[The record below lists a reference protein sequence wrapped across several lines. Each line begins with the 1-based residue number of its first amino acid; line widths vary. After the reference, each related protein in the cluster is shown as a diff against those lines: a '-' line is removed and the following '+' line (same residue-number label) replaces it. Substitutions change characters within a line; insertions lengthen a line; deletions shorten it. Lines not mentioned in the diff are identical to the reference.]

1 MFNESE
7 VNDMKREV
15 RGSQVILDGEAFYKI
30 ENFDCMADFFM
41 TITSSSD
48 IWNFC
53 WAQGGITAGR
63 KNCEYAIFPYYTSD
77 KLQDTKSTTGSVT
90 IIRIKNEGKKG
101 VVWQPFENLYS
112 TGKERYAEQMNLQR
126 NLYKN
131 LNGSKIWFEEI
142 NLSLG
147 ISFRYGWTSSAKYGL
162 VKMTRIENLTGK
174 KISLEILDGCRNI
187 MSSTSPSDLQNTK
200 SNLLDAYKKSEV
212 IEESNIALFSL
223 SSVVTDRAEPSESLN
238 ANVCWFSTADK
249 VILSENAIPYFINGS
264 REQLYSEPGKMNGKR
279 AECYIVHDSELS
291 GNQAECWEQ
300 IFDTNYDISKII
312 RLEDEIN
319 SRENAVHLLLSDI
332 AETEAKLTKNIAA
345 ADGIQSSNNKIGD
358 LHHRTNVMF
367 NIMRGGIFNNEG
379 RIAPSDFITFA
390 KHRNKK
396 LGAELESL
404 VAKSNL
410 SSKESVSYG
419 ELKELVFGTKNPQL
433 KRFFF
438 EYLPLTFSRR
448 HGDPSRP
455 WNKFNIEILDA
466 EGKDKIN
473 YEGNWRDIFQNW
485 EALLW
490 SFPEYAENIVSV
502 FLNTMT
508 VEGYNPY
515 RISRNELDWEVP
527 EKGNPWAQYG
537 YWGDHQ
543 VIYLQKLLEFLS
555 NYDKSALISMMG
567 EKIFSTANLPYRLK
581 SYKEIYEAPRNS
593 MIFDYEQ
600 DKKLKTLEK
609 EYGTDARLVLEKD
622 GSVQLT
628 TMATKLVQLI
638 LAKVLNHIPE
648 SGIWLNTQRPE
659 WNDANNALAGFG
671 TSVVT
676 MCYLERMLNFLV
688 ELFENSGSAVPVS
701 KNVAETLKKATV
713 LYNSLN
719 KKKSLTDSERKEFT
733 DNAGL
738 LFEEERN
745 SLYANGFSSEYAEIK
760 AEELVSALKA
770 FATGIKN
777 SIQANKRSDN
787 LYHSYN
793 TVCLSEDGIKNNY
806 LKLMLEGQVAV
817 LSSGLLKKS
826 EKKALVEALR
836 SSDLFE
842 PNQYSYILYP
852 NSTLPDFKDKNLV
865 SKEDVSDLKPLLERT
880 GTSILKEDSH
890 GSYHFNAL
898 FRNADVMKDY
908 LAGLKEGKK
917 PNDEEQKL
925 LLALYEKTFNHQSFT
940 GRSGSFY
947 AYEGL
952 GCIYWHMVS
961 KLLLAVQENISDSKD
976 DLFSFYKDVKKGLGA
991 AKTPSEYGAFPFDPY
1006 SHTPYLQ
1013 GAKQPGMTG
1022 QVKEEVLT
1030 RWGELGLKICE
1041 GNAKFEPTFLE
1052 KSEFEGGKIEFTW
1065 CGTKVVY
1072 DEAKSAEITVEG
1084 KNGTKTFA
1092 GNTLPAEESK
1102 QLFSRSGEISQII
1115 VGLKK

>member
-7 VNDMKREV
+7 VKDMKREV
-15 RGSQVILDGEAFYKI
+15 LGSQVILDGEPFYKI
-30 ENFDCMADFFM
+30 ENFDCMTDFFM

-53 WAQGGITAGR
+53 WAQGGISAGR

-77 KLQDTKSTTGSVT
+77 KLQDTKSSTGSVT
-90 IIRIKNEGKKG
+90 IIRVKNEGKKG
-101 VVWQPFENLYS
+101 LVWQPFENLSS
-112 TGKERYAEQMNLQR
+112 TGRERYTESMNLQR
-126 NLYKN
+126 NIYKN

-187 MSSTSPSDLQNTK
+187 MSSSSPTSLQNDK

-238 ANVCWFSTADK
+238 TNICWFTTGDRL
-249 VILSENAIPYFINGS
+249 ILSENAIPYFINGS
-264 REQLYSEPGKMNGKR
+264 REQLYSEPNKMNGKR
-279 AECYIVHDSELS
+279 AECYIIHDSELS
-291 GNQAECWEQ
+291 ANQAECWEQ
-300 IFDTNYDISKII
+300 IFDVDYDISKII
-312 RLEDEIN
+312 QLEDEITQ
-319 SRENAVHLLLSDI
+319 REKAVHLLLTDI
-332 AETEAKLTKNIAA
+332 TQTEEKLTANIAA
-345 ADGIQSSNNKIGD
+345 ADGIQSTNNKISD

-379 RIAPSDFITFA
+379 RISPSDFITFS
-390 KHRNKK
+390 KNRNKK
-396 LGAELESL
+396 LGAELEGL
-404 VAKSNL
+404 VAKSGL
-410 SSKESVSYG
+410 ASKDYVSYD
-419 ELKELVFGTKNPQL
+419 ELKKAVFAANNPQL

-455 WNKFNIEILDA
+455 WNKFNIEILDSN
-466 EGKDKIN
+466 GRDKIN

-490 SFPEYAENIVSV
+490 SYPEYAENIVSV

-515 RISRNELDWEVP
+515 RISRKELDWEVP

-555 NYDKSALISMMG
+555 NYDKKALLSMMS
-567 EKIFSTANLPYRLK
+567 EKVFSTSNLPYRLK
-581 SYKEIYEAPRNS
+581 SYKEIYAGPRNS
-593 MIFDYEQ
+593 MIFDYDQ
-600 DKKLKTLEK
+600 DKKIKTLEK
-609 EYGTDARLVLEKD
+609 EYGSDARLVLEKD

-628 TMATKLVQLI
+628 TMATKLIQLI

-676 MCYLERMLNFLV
+676 MCYLERMLNFLIN
-688 ELFENSGSAVPVS
+688 LFEGSDDSLPVS
-701 KNVAETLKKATV
+701 KTVADTLKKA
-713 LYNSLN
+713 LAIYNSLN
-719 KKKSLTDSERKEFT
+719 KLKELTDSQRKEFT
-733 DNAGL
+733 DDMGL

-745 SLYANGFSSEYAEIK
+745 SLYADGFGSEYTELK
-760 AEELVSALKA
+760 ASELVSALKS
-770 FATGIKN
+770 FATGIKT

-793 TVCLSEDGIKNNY
+793 TVCLADKEIKNTN
-806 LKLMLEGQVAV
+806 LKLMLEGQVAI
-817 LSSGLLKKS
+817 LSSGMLKKT

-836 SSDLFE
+836 NSDLFE
-842 PNQYSYILYP
+842 PHQYSYILYP
-852 NSTLPDFKDKNLV
+852 NSTLPNFKDKNLV
-865 SKEDVSDLKPLLERT
+865 SKEDGEKFKSLLERT
-880 GTSILKEDSH
+880 GNAILKKDTH
-890 GSYHFNAL
+890 GSYHFNKL
-898 FRNADVMKDY
+898 FRNADVMKEY
-908 LAGLKEGKK
+908 FATMEAGKR
-917 PNDEEQKL
+917 PSQEEEKL
-925 LLALYEKTFNHQSFT
+925 LCDLYEKTFNHQSFT

-961 KLLLAVQENISDSKD
+961 KLLLAVQENICDGKD
-976 DLFSFYKDVKKGLGA
+976 DLISFYKDVKKGLGA
-991 AKTPSEYGAFPFDPY
+991 SKTPSEYGAFPFDPY

-1022 QVKEEVLT
+1022 QVKEEILT
-1030 RWGELGLKICE
+1030 RWGELGLKIKE
-1041 GNAKFEPTFLE
+1041 GKAVFEPTFLD
-1052 KSEFEGGKIEFTW
+1052 KSEFDNGKLEFTW
-1065 CGTKVVY
+1065 CGTRVLY
-1072 DEAKSAEITVEG
+1072 DNGKTGSITVEFKDG
-1084 KNGTKTFA
+1084 KKAEFE
-1092 GNTLPAEESK
+1092 GNTLPEAESK
-1102 QLFSRSGEISQII
+1102 KLFARSGEISQIV
-1115 VGLKK
+1115 VGLK